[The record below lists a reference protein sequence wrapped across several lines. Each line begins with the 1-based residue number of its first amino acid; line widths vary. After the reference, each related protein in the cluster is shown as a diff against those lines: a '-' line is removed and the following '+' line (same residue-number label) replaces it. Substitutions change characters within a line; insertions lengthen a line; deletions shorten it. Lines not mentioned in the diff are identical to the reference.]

1 MKAKKVKREK
11 KHQTAT
17 TIIISIEMEEIER
30 HFMDD
35 LPRPPTPEEFLIWK
49 EEHMGIFMEF
59 DEEVLVSD
67 KKLKRIRKKP
77 KRKKSSKNR

>member
-11 KHQTAT
+11 KPQTAT

-30 HFMDD
+30 HFMDS
-35 LPRPPTPEEFLIWK
+35 LPRPPTPEDFLIWK
-49 EEHMGIFMEF
+49 EEHIGIYVEF

-67 KKLKRIRKKP
+67 KKLKRIRKP